1 MKLRE
6 RDSVEEAELGF
17 FAELQQLIHRKR
29 SSPPKRL
36 RRICAVDARY
46 SERRAVSVASLFED
60 GEQLAVSVYRGS
72 FTFPYISGLMYLHE
86 GPFVVE
92 AVRRLKIKPQLVCFD
107 AHGLAHPRSTGLA
120 TTCGAVLGIPS
131 IGIAK
136 SLLVGK
142 TVTYKEGLGK
152 VIYSDKVVGLMT
164 SAGGKERCWSQGYS
178 VSFRELESI
187 IRRYGQICL
196 KAMEESNRLSKSE
209 TLD

>member
-1 MKLRE
+1 M
-6 RDSVEEAELGF
+6 
-17 FAELQQLIHRKR
+17 
-29 SSPPKRL
+29 

-46 SERRAVSVASLFED
+46 DERRAVSVASLFED

-86 GPFVVE
+86 GPFAVE
-92 AVRRLKIKPQLVCFD
+92 AVRRLKIRPQLVCFD
-107 AHGLAHPRSTGLA
+107 AHGLAHPRSRGLA

-131 IGIAK
+131 VGIAK

-142 TVTYKEGLGK
+142 PVSYKRGFES
-152 VIYSDKVVGLMT
+152 VIHRDKAVGLMT
-164 SAGGKERCWSQGYS
+164 TIGGKKRCWSPGYS
-178 VSFRELESI
+178 VSLRELESI
-187 IRRYGQICL
+187 ILRYGQICL

>member
-1 MKLRE
+1 M
-6 RDSVEEAELGF
+6 EEAELGF

-29 SSPPKRL
+29 SSLPKRL

-60 GEQLAVSVYRGS
+60 GGQLAVSVYRGS
-72 FTFPYISGLMYLHE
+72 STFPYISGLMYLHE

-131 IGIAK
+131 VGIAK

-142 TVTYKEGLGK
+142 TVSYKEGFEK
-152 VIYSDKVVGLMT
+152 VVYNDKVVGLMT
-164 SAGGKERCWSQGYS
+164 SVGGKERCWSQGYS

-209 TLD
+209 SLD